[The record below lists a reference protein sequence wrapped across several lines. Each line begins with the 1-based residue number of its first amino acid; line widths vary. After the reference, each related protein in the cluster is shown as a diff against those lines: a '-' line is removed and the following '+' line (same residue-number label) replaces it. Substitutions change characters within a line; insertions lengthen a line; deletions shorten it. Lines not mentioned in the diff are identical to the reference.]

1 MSILY
6 CVAEKECP
14 KHPESSRSFWYLT
27 RKREHKPEDM
37 HRITNS
43 VASKAKVLATGT
55 LARYSSGTQQHQHS
69 ASGPVSSQTQWIPLT
84 WWSCIVQP
92 SSQSN
97 VEAEYRVPST
107 LSHQKSIAI
116 NYMAIKLS
124 GNFQVAKNLSIVG
137 NFSVLLTSLRTFSGS
152 SLLMCRLPSNPQ
164 YFKLSNRDCF
174 QPSNAWRPSTC
185 RSPFTRNLEDFNEKY
200 KYHATFPNRAAGN
213 LRDCDRLYRVQ
224 GRHLNTRRTSSKFSV
239 PRSGIDRSCH
249 QRNNQCNL
257 QRTSR
262 F

>member
-1 MSILY
+1 MPKTSGIFSELLISDPKTGTQTRRHASNHQQCCIQGKGPCNRHSGTIFIRNPATSAFCFRSSI
-6 CVAEKECP
+6 
-14 KHPESSRSFWYLT
+14 
-27 RKREHKPEDM
+27 
-37 HRITNS
+37 ITNPMNTIDLMILHCAT
-43 VASKAKVLATGT
+43 VFSKQCGS
-55 LARYSSGTQQHQHS
+55 R
-69 ASGPVSSQTQWIPLT
+69 VSSPQ
-84 WWSCIVQP
+84 
-92 SSQSN
+92 
-97 VEAEYRVPST
+97 T

-124 GNFQVAKNLSIVG
+124 GNFQVSKSLSIVG

-152 SLLMCRLPSNPQ
+152 SLLMCRLPSKPQ